1 MPGRFI
7 LEEMNERLFTYTPNK
22 AEMER
27 PSSKLR
33 CDDLVL
39 VVDEKTP
46 RGRWPMGLIEEV
58 FPDSH
63 GHVRSV
69 KVKTATSV
77 YRRDI
82 RKLCLLEGVQN

>member
-1 MPGRFI
+1 MKDYLPALQTRQKWSVPRRNFAVG
-7 LEEMNERLFTYTPNK
+7 
-22 AEMER
+22 
-27 PSSKLR
+27 
-33 CDDLVL
+33 DLVL

-58 FPDSH
+58 FLDSH
-63 GHVRSV
+63 GHVRSA